1 MKEIPRY
8 IDRVEQLKACARG
21 IINRAEELI
30 GDNNYSTEYIVSI
43 KIHPMEVPT
52 ITLERSII
60 PVVELKEVDCL

>member
-1 MKEIPRY
+1 MAEIKKY

-43 KIHPMEVPT
+43 KLYPGEPPT

-60 PVVELKEVDCL
+60 PVVELEEVDCL